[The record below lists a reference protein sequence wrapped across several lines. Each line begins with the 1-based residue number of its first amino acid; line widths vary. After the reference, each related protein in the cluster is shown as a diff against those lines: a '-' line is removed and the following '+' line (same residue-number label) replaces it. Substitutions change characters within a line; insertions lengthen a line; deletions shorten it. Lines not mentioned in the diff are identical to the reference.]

1 MNWLTFAP
9 PLLKLWGTCRKYNNN
24 IPEFK
29 ALRESGDIEEEKDL
43 IWRESGI
50 WAERTAKAL
59 RINFEIVGEENIPE
73 NGPLMVYANHQGL
86 ADILAVYYLF
96 RNHFQIGFISKEEWR
111 KMPVLSKAIEYTRSI
126 FLERD
131 SSRAAIKAIG
141 EARELLDQGFSLAI
155 FPEGTRARCN
165 TPGEFKMA
173 AFKFA
178 EKAGVPILP
187 VTIDGSYKVFE
198 IDNNYHP
205 DETVKIIVHPLV
217 NIESINRDERKAAY
231 KDIECCIKSSI
242 R

>member
-1 MNWLTFAP
+1 MNIIKAVP
-9 PLLKLWGTCRKYNNN
+9 ALLKLWSTCGKYNSN
-24 IPEFK
+24 IPKFK
-29 ALRESGDIEEEKDL
+29 ELRESGDIEAEKTL

-50 WAERTAKAL
+50 WSENTAKAL
-59 RINFEIVGEENIPE
+59 HINFEIIGEENIPE

-96 RNHFQIGFISKEEWR
+96 KNHFQIGFISKEEWR

-126 FLERD
+126 FLEREN
-131 SSRAAIKAIG
+131 SRAAIKAIG
-141 EARELLDQGFSLAI
+141 EASELLNQGFSLAI
-155 FPEGTRARCN
+155 YPEGTRAKGN

-205 DETVKIIVHPLV
+205 GETIKITVHPLV
-217 NIESINRDERKAAY
+217 HIEQMEKAERKQAY
-231 KDIECCIKSSI
+231 NDIVETITSSI
-242 R
+242 E

>member
-1 MNWLTFAP
+1 MNIIKLAP
-9 PLLKLWGTCRKYNNN
+9 ALLKVWGTCRKYNSN
-24 IPEFK
+24 IPKFK
-29 ALRESGDIEEEKDL
+29 KLRETGDVEAEKAL

-50 WAERTAKAL
+50 WAENTAKAL
-59 RINFEIVGEENIPE
+59 RINFEIEGEENIPE
-73 NGPLMVYANHQGL
+73 AGPLMVYANHQGM
-86 ADILAVYYLF
+86 ADILAIYYLF

-111 KMPVLSKAIEYTRSI
+111 KLPVLSKAIEYTRSI
-126 FLERD
+126 FLQREN
-131 SSRAAIKAIG
+131 SRAAIKAIG
-141 EARELLDQGFSLAI
+141 EAGELLAQGFNLAI
-155 FPEGTRARCN
+155 YPEGTRARSN

-187 VTIDGSYKVFE
+187 ITIDGSYKVFE

-205 DETVKIIVHPLV
+205 DETVKITVHPLV
-217 NIESINRDERKAAY
+217 NIESMNRDERKAAY